1 MLRANV
7 DRPEQGCEKQ
17 WGFIAVDLWRIGT
30 GAYERY
36 FETSCLNLHF
46 LVHRL
51 ECVMKNT
58 LCDRARFL
66 RQTDGQVDVPGSLKG
81 RKVAA
86 LVVRRFQASE
96 RNCRR

>member
-17 WGFIAVDLWRIGT
+17 WGFIAVDLWRVGT

-46 LVHRL
+46 LVHDL
-51 ECVMKNT
+51 ERGVMKIT
-58 LCDRARFL
+58 LCDCARSL
-66 RQTDGQVDVPGSLKG
+66 R
-81 RKVAA
+81 
-86 LVVRRFQASE
+86 
-96 RNCRR
+96 